1 MPKSLL
7 CLFLV
12 LLLGACGGGGDDESA
27 DPAPPPPPGTI
38 GPAGGTV
45 TGPGGTRVVVPAN
58 ALTQAIVINIAQTNA
73 GAPALPAGVLAV
85 SNVFEFTPHGTSFA
99 SPATVTVPFDP
110 TLVPAGTQ
118 LTMHKTNAAGTGW
131 EEVSGATV
139 SGNTMTGSING
150 FSWIFLSRLPPPV
163 EDTDQPQR
171 FFRLDGIDL
180 GNALVELAGNM
191 DDEHINFGEGAPP
204 GEFLETARFGLLPL
218 AIGGDFF
225 ADGEVFSTEDGKTYW
240 ADAEAPSG
248 DLLGQ
253 TPERTFLGSR
263 SMLRIDQSYR
273 KNASDA
279 TLELVLTQA
288 AMLVADFNAPG
299 PRLAGCPWSGAPE
312 NTLEDCN
319 DLLSAELGME
329 VWVIQGS
336 ERTRAVGEPSTRDVY
351 QTIRGSAVHRQ
362 GPERDTVFEVFRNDK
377 EALTPS
383 QPDFPRHESVW
394 EFGDFEKVVDGS
406 VTEVHLREPLR
417 LKIDL
422 SKVEECVD
430 PNDVARCPE
439 FTVRTT
445 IYARTINRRAGET
458 YARARLRDP
467 VNADGVQFEAT
478 GLRATNSPLIG
489 DIELNQPPPPQCSNG
504 TDPAAGNLQLN
515 AAEFRIMEFGM
526 LQPRIF
532 VLRQG
537 GSAGDAVA
545 TVRSRD
551 GTARAGTHYSA
562 IEQTVFFEDGDTVP
576 RAITLPLIAN
586 NSNDGNVELELELSA
601 QAGCATLG
609 DTTTA
614 TVTIVDD
621 EAIAGPP
628 PESGSLDTTFG
639 VAGEASSA
647 PFGGND
653 SKMALQADGKI
664 VIVGGSFV
672 DFVLARFTADGTL
685 DSTFGSGGQVT
696 TDISGGLVERAR
708 AVAIQSDGKIVVAG
722 EGTIGSSSVVALTRY
737 NPDGSLDTGFG
748 AGGKVLETTIRS
760 RAFAVAVQPDGK
772 IVVAGDAF
780 VPGNPNDVG
789 DALVARYN
797 SDGSID
803 TSFGDAGQRVI
814 DITVGTDLA
823 RNLVLQPNG
832 AIVIAGD
839 PFGSDPDDRT
849 GVARF
854 DANGNLDSSFG
865 AAGKV
870 ILSSRIGRG
879 LALQPDGK
887 LLLVGPSSVLATS
900 QFAMT
905 RLNADGTI
913 DTGFGSAGLVSTSV
927 SNATI
932 GAGDIAQAVALH
944 PDGRIYVAG
953 VAGSLNRNFGLAR
966 YSSNGTL
973 DTSFST
979 DGVLTVDFDG
989 QTDSAESVAV
999 LSNGKIVL
1007 SGVATPTSNDGYGV
1021 IRVNP

>member
-1 MPKSLL
+1 MRKPLL

-12 LLLGACGGGGDDESA
+12 LFLSACGGGGDDE
-27 DPAPPPPPGTI
+27 PGNPGPPPPGTI

-45 TGPGGTRVVVPAN
+45 TGPGGVRVVVPSG

-73 GAPALPAGVLAV
+73 GAPALPTGVLAA

-110 TLVPAGTQ
+110 ALAPPGTQ
-118 LTMHKTNAAGTGW
+118 LTMFKTNAARTGW

-139 SGNTMTGSING
+139 SGSTMTGSING

-163 EDTDQPQR
+163 EDTDEPQR
-171 FFRLDGIDL
+171 FFRFDGIDL
-180 GNALVELAGNM
+180 GGAHVELAGNM
-191 DDEHINFGEGAPP
+191 TDENLNSGEGAPP
-204 GEFLETARFGLLPL
+204 GELLEKQQFGNLPVP
-218 AIGGDFF
+218 IGGDFI

-253 TPERTFLGSR
+253 NPDETFLGSR
-263 SMLRIDQSYR
+263 SLLRLDQSYR

-279 TLELVLTQA
+279 KLELVVTQA

-336 ERTRAVGEPSTRDVY
+336 ERTRALGEPSTRDLY

-362 GPERDTVFEVFRNDK
+362 GPERATFFEVFRNDL
-377 EALTPS
+377 ESLTPT
-383 QPDFPRHESVW
+383 QPIFPRHESLW
-394 EFGDFEKVVDGS
+394 TTGDFEKVIDGS
-406 VTEVHLREPLR
+406 VTEMHLIEPLR
-417 LKIDL
+417 LQIDL
-422 SKVEECVD
+422 SQVEECTD
-430 PNDVARCPE
+430 PSDPARCPE

-467 VNADGVQFEAT
+467 VNTQGVEFVAT
-478 GLRATNSPLIG
+478 GLTPTNSPLIG
-489 DIELNQPPPPQCSNG
+489 DVEFNQPPPPECSNG
-504 TDPAAGNLQLN
+504 SDPEAGTVQLN

-532 VLRQG
+532 VVRQG
-537 GSAGDAVA
+537 GSEGEVVA

-551 GTARAGTHYSA
+551 GTALAGTHYSA
-562 IEQTVFFEDGDTVP
+562 IEQTVIFEDGDNVP
-576 RAITLPLIAN
+576 RAVTLPLITN
-586 NSNDGNVELELELSA
+586 NTNDGNVELELELTA
-601 QAGCATLG
+601 VTGCATLG

-614 TVTIVDD
+614 TVTIIDD
-621 EAIAGPP
+621 EAVAGPP
-628 PESGSLDTTFG
+628 PESGSLDTSFG
-639 VAGEASSA
+639 IDGKATSA
-647 PFGGND
+647 PFGGSD
-653 SKMALQADGKI
+653 SQMAMQADGKF
-664 VIVGGSFV
+664 VIVGGSFT
-672 DFVLARFTADGTL
+672 DFILARFNADGTL
-685 DSTFGSGGQVT
+685 DSTFGAGGQVT
-696 TDISGGLVERAR
+696 TDMSGATSIDRAR
-708 AVAIQSDGKIVVAG
+708 AVAIQNDGKIVVAG
-722 EGTIGSSSVVALTRY
+722 EGTVGSNSVVALARY
-737 NPDGSLDTGFG
+737 NTDGSLDTGFG
-748 AGGKVLETTIRS
+748 ADGKVLETTVRS
-760 RAFAVAVQPDGK
+760 RAFAVAVQSDGK

-780 VPGNPNDVG
+780 VANNPNDFG
-789 DALVARYN
+789 DAMVARFN
-797 SDGSID
+797 ADGGID
-803 TSFGDAGQRVI
+803 SSFGDAGQRVI
-814 DITVGTDLA
+814 DITDGTDLA
-823 RNLVLQPNG
+823 RSLVLQPNG

-849 GVARF
+849 GLARF
-854 DANGNLDSSFG
+854 DANGDLDSTFG
-865 AAGKV
+865 AGGRL
-870 ILSSRIGRG
+870 ILSNRIGRG

-905 RLNADGTI
+905 RLNADGTT
-913 DTGFGSAGLVSTSV
+913 DTSFGNAGLVVTPISNSTSGV
-927 SNATI
+927 
-932 GAGDIAQAVALH
+932 GDTARAVALH

-953 VAGSLNRNFGLAR
+953 PSGSINRNFGLAR
-966 YSSNGTL
+966 YSSSGAL
-973 DTSFST
+973 DTTFAT
-979 DGVLTVDFDG
+979 DGVLAIDFDG
-989 QTDSAESVAV
+989 QVDVAESVV
-999 LSNGKIVL
+999 VQSDGKIVL
-1007 SGVATPTSNDGYGV
+1007 GGTATPTSNDGYGL